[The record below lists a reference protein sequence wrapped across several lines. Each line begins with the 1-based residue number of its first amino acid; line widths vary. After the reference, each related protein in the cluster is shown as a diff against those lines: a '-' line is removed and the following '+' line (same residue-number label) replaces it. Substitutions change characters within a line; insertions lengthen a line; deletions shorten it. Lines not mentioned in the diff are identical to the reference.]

1 MHATFAPARS
11 TRAGFTL
18 VELLAVI
25 AIIGTLVG
33 LLLPAVQAAREA
45 SRQSVCSNNLRQI
58 GLACHAH
65 LDGKQKFPPG
75 HVTTIANGNNPPQDA
90 PWPAYIMTY
99 IDPPLAAKVNVQTQ
113 HFGLFSAGAAYPGTV
128 PPTFSCPSSTPVVEK
143 WVSTYARGT
152 YAANNGLS
160 VMTEATLSN
169 LPISR
174 SLTVSVDGSS
184 VTVTGASLAGAF
196 YLNSFLKAKDF
207 VDGLSKTSLV
217 SEVIRVPGAD
227 QRGVLQYPEGCL
239 YQHNTTPNSGV
250 PAW

>member
-1 MHATFAPARS
+1 MHATLSLTRS

-18 VELLAVI
+18 IELLVVI
-25 AIIGTLVG
+25 AIIGVLVG
-33 LLLPAVQAAREA
+33 FLLPAVQAAREA
-45 SRQSVCSNNLRQI
+45 SRRATCSNNLRQI

-75 HVTTIANGNNPPQDA
+75 HVTTIANGNDAPQDA

-99 IDPPLAAKVNVQTQ
+99 IDPPLAALVNLQTT
-113 HFGLFSAGAAYPGTV
+113 HFGMYGAGATYPGTV
-128 PPTFSCPSSTPVVEK
+128 PPTFSCPSSTPVDK
-143 WVSTYARGT
+143 WLNTYARGT

-174 SLTVSVDGSS
+174 SLTVSVGGSP

-207 VDGLSKTSLV
+207 VDGLSKTALV
-217 SEVIRVPGAD
+217 SQGNRIF
-227 QRGVLQYPEGCL
+227 
-239 YQHNTTPNSGV
+239 
-250 PAW
+250 